1 MVQKR
6 TLDKIAENHRK
17 GNFLRSPLFLNYRDE
32 ECKKKLQYP
41 TVEVQVGEDKCE
53 VYEIPKEKMQEVLDL
68 VNPFKGFRVYP
79 VESRQKVALSL
90 DNKRYSFGS
99 AIIVYYKR
107 QNYIVPPT
115 FFADGST
122 ITGWGIDIKRRR
134 KITSN

>member
-90 DNKRYSFGS
+90 DNKR
-99 AIIVYYKR
+99 
-107 QNYIVPPT
+107 
-115 FFADGST
+115 
-122 ITGWGIDIKRRR
+122 
-134 KITSN
+134 